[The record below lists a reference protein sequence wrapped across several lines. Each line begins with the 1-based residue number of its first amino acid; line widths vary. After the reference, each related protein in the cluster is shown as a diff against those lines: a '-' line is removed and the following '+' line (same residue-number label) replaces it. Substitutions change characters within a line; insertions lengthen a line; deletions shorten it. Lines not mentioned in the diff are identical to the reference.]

1 MVEMEPK
8 SHSEPVPVTGQPQ
21 QRPPAIANPNAA
33 SPPKGSLINQTHV
46 LFMQVSFLYTNSN
59 RERILRIINHGVKV
73 SPSIAEVFESSD
85 YSVLGN
91 CSIP

>member
-8 SHSEPVPVTGQPQ
+8 GHSNPGAVPGQPQ
-21 QRPPAIANPNAA
+21 PPVNAPANAL

-73 SPSIAEVFESSD
+73 SPSVAEVFEACD
-85 YSVLGN
+85 YTVLGN
-91 CSIP
+91 CRLR